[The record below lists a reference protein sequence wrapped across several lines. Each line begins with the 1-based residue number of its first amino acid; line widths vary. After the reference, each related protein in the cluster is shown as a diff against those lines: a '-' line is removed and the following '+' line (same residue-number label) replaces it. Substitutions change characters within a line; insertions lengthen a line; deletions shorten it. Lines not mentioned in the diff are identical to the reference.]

1 MTPREKYRRVK
12 VILDRYLKII
22 NKVAR
27 GGKIDPS
34 LAKKLN
40 IPTELQPILE
50 RAYKKGQI
58 EIYYPDINLNPI
70 EVENLTREIRPSDN
84 PIYKLSQETVEDGL
98 DYQLDKFRQRV
109 SSTSIEYFKKEFA
122 VIDEV
127 FKDDRP
133 RDSWLA
139 TELRKITRDTKQDWD
154 MVVKTELI
162 NSKNEGIAD
171 ALVKGKSPYSNKGL
185 ETKVFKRPSPGACNH
200 CASLYL
206 EKDGKTPKVFL
217 LADLIANGTNY
228 GKKTAEWKPVV
239 GVTHPH
245 CQCMIE
251 VLPEGASFDDNGRMI
266 FERKVE

>member
-12 VILDRYLKII
+12 VILDRYLKVL

-40 IPTELQPILE
+40 IPVKFQSILE
-50 RAYKKGQI
+50 RAYKKGKVDI
-58 EIYYPDINLNPI
+58 SHPDIDLDPSEFEKLI
-70 EVENLTREIRPSDN
+70 REIKPSDN
-84 PIYKLSQETVEDGL
+84 PIYKISQECVQEGL
-98 DYQLDKFRQRV
+98 DYQLDKFRHKV
-109 SSTSIEYFKKEFA
+109 SSASIEYFKKEFS

-133 RDSWLA
+133 RDTWLA
-139 TELRKITRDTKQDWD
+139 TELRKITQDTKQDWD

-171 ALVKGKSPYSNKGL
+171 GIIKGNSPYSNKGL
-185 ETKVFKRPSPGACNH
+185 ETKVFKRPSQGACKH
-200 CASLYL
+200 CSSLYL
-206 EKDGKTPKVFL
+206 EEDGKTPKIFL
-217 LADLIANGTNY
+217 LADLIANGSNY
-228 GKKTAEWKPVV
+228 GKKTSEWKAVV

-251 VLPEGASFDDNGRMI
+251 VLPDNATFDENGRMI

>member
-12 VILDRYLKII
+12 VVLDRYLKIL
-22 NKVAR
+22 NKIAN
-27 GGKIDPS
+27 GGKIDPK
-34 LAKKLN
+34 LARKLN
-40 IPTELQPILE
+40 IPSELQPILE

-58 EIYYPDINLNPI
+58 EISYPDLDLDPI
-70 EVENLTREIRPSDN
+70 EVENLTKEIRPSNN
-84 PIYKLSQETVEDGL
+84 PIYKLSQESVQDGL

-109 SSTSIEYFKKEFA
+109 SSTSIEYFKKEFS

-133 RDSWLA
+133 RDSWLS

-162 NSKNEGIAD
+162 NHKNEGIAE
-171 ALVKGKSPYSNKGL
+171 AIVKGDSPYSNKGL
-185 ETKVFKRPSPGACNH
+185 ETKVFKRPSPGACKH
-200 CASLYL
+200 CSSLYL
-206 EKDGKTPKVFL
+206 EKDGKTPKLFL
-217 LADLIANGTNY
+217 LAELIGNGTNY
-228 GKKTAEWKPVV
+228 GKKTAEWRPVV

-251 VLPEGASFDDNGRMI
+251 VMPEGCVFDENGQI
-266 FERKVE
+266 ILERKSL